1 MSTKVKSG
9 IITAV
14 FSGLV
19 VLLLTSFAY
28 TFDPE
33 EYKQANPPKDPPEG
47 FEVSLGNTS
56 TGLGENPAPATPS
69 TATPTKVTP
78 PEHIVTQNT
87 QQTAP
92 VVSSPE
98 PVTQPVTEPKQE
110 VKPAEPVINPNALF
124 PGKRNQQN
132 GDGGKGNTQGGGNQ
146 GDPNGDPNSR
156 NYSGNGGN
164 NGNGSYSLAGRSA
177 VTLPS
182 PSYNSN
188 QQGKIV
194 VKIWVDQQGRV
205 TRVEAPAQGSTIS
218 TGAMV
223 EQAKNAAKRARFNPS
238 STAPE
243 QQVGTITYIF
253 KI

>member
-19 VLLLTSFAY
+19 VLLLTSFSY

-33 EYKQANPPKDPPEG
+33 EYKKDNPPKDPPEG
-47 FEVSLGNTS
+47 FEVSLGDAS
-56 TGLGENPAPATPS
+56 TGLGENPTPATSSASNPS
-69 TATPTKVTP
+69 TSTP
-78 PEHIVTQNT
+78 PEHIVTQST

-98 PVTQPVTEPKQE
+98 PVNQPVAEQE
-110 VKPAEPVINPNALF
+110 VSPKEPEINRNALF
-124 PGKRNQQN
+124 PGKRNTQT
-132 GDGGKGNTQGGGNQ
+132 GDGGKGNTQGSGNQ
-146 GDPNGDPNSR
+146 GDPNGDPNSH
-156 NYSGNGGN
+156 NYSGNGGS

-182 PSYNSN
+182 PTYNSN

-205 TRVEAPAQGSTIS
+205 TRVEAPSQGSTIS

-223 EQAKNAAKRARFNPS
+223 EQAKNAAKRARFNAS
-238 STAPE
+238 SSAPE